1 MRLLLNNTEPLDDT
15 LDDTSDDA
23 GVSPSEGQLDDLA
36 LEQLYAAPADRSWLR
51 VNFVSSLDGAATGA
65 DGRSGSINT
74 PADFRVF
81 QLLRRLSDV
90 VVVGAGTVRAEGY
103 PALRDEDPAAPVLA
117 VVSGRGAL
125 PPTVAAMTSPP
136 GAALLV
142 TRSGADARELDR
154 AREVLGA
161 EHVILAG
168 DDEVD
173 LPRARNLLEERGLRH
188 LLCEGGPSLFGDLL
202 GAGLVDEVDLTWAP
216 TMVGGAHRRIL
227 RAGDLDVPLHPL
239 VIVEEDGSVIGRWAV
254 GRA

>member
-1 MRLLLNNTEPLDDT
+1 MRLLLDNTEPLEDT
-15 LDDTSDDA
+15 GGPSFGRELDDT
-23 GVSPSEGQLDDLA
+23 A
-36 LEQLYAAPADRSWLR
+36 LEQLYAAPADGSWLR

-90 VVVGAGTVRAEGY
+90 VVVGAGTARAEGY

-117 VVSGRGAL
+117 VVSARGAL
-125 PPTVAAMTSPP
+125 PATVAAMTSPP
-136 GAALLV
+136 GAAVLV
-142 TRSGADARELDR
+142 TRSGADARELDL

-161 EHVILAG
+161 ENVILAG
-168 DDEVD
+168 DEEVD
-173 LPRARNLLEERGLRH
+173 LRLARKLLEERGFRH

-202 GAGLVDEVDLTWAP
+202 SAGLVDEVDLTWAP
-216 TMVGGAHRRIL
+216 TMVGGDHTRIL
-227 RAGDLDVPLHPL
+227 RAGDLEVHLHPL
-239 VIVEEDGSVIGRWAV
+239 VMVEEDGSVIARWTV